1 MTARTRKIRHSAK
14 PRVGK
19 YLVLGGTVIV
29 IALIA
34 AFVVAGI
41 NLAKSWLEDLPD
53 WSDTDAYL
61 LAQPTKMLD
70 ADGNIIAEF
79 YLENRIP
86 ITIDQCSKWVL
97 EATVDIEDERFYS
110 HNGVDMR
117 GILRAVVVQL
127 TGGSEG
133 ASTITQQLVR
143 NTVLKDEQFEK
154 TLRRKVREAYI
165 SMELEK
171 MYTKDEILMMYLN
184 SIYYG
189 AGCYGI
195 EAAAQT
201 YFGKTCAELTLSE
214 AATLAGLPQSP
225 SSYDPTQYPENALER
240 RNAVLAH
247 MLSNGD
253 ITEEQYE
260 ETIAQPLQLN
270 YTPRK
275 QSGAY
280 AYPYFVDYVRA
291 KLSQQFS
298 TDIIFKGGLTVKTTI
313 SPSLQQKAEDAVNSV
328 IGLADDDLEASL
340 VCIDPNNGHILAMV
354 GGWDYNE
361 DQFNL
366 ATMARRQPGSS
377 FKTFTLAAAIEQGMN
392 PTVLAN
398 GNSPVTVG
406 DWVVNNFGYQ
416 SYGTISLREATW
428 MSCNTVYAQVIDAIT
443 PEAVVDVAHRMGIT
457 SNLDAVDAL
466 TLGTSGT
473 SVLEMASAYGTLAT
487 GGIHYDPVAITEV
500 LDRNGNVLYSDQ
512 PMGVQ
517 AISPEVAAAVTDVL
531 EGVING
537 SPYMSTGIEAALT
550 VNQPVAGKTGTTE
563 NVRDLWF
570 CGYTPQLSTAIWV
583 GYRTERTIYYR
594 GSEGSTHDL
603 PSPIFSRFMSA
614 ALEGVERQ
622 EFPTAGSPVYVD
634 NYSWPFSLGTWTEP
648 VAEPE
653 PEEQPE
659 ETTTTTDPTYTDVPS
674 QQPSE
679 GDGPTYT
686 EPEPT
691 PDPEPEPEPDPGYTE
706 TPPSE

>member
-19 YLVLGGTVIV
+19 YLVLGGTIIT

-34 AFVVAGI
+34 AFIVAGI

-70 ADGNIIAEF
+70 ADGNTIAEF
-79 YLENRIP
+79 YIENRIP

-165 SMELEK
+165 SMGLEK

-189 AGCYGI
+189 VGCYGV

-201 YFGKTCAELTLSE
+201 YFGKTCADLTLSE

-260 ETIAQPLQLN
+260 ETIAQPIQLN
-270 YTPRK
+270 YSPRK
-275 QSGAY
+275 ESGSY
-280 AYPYFVDYVRA
+280 AYPYFVDYVRT

-298 TDIIFKGGLTVKTTI
+298 TDIIFKGGLTVKTTL
-313 SPSLQQKAEDAVNSV
+313 SPTLQQKAEDAVRSV

-340 VCIDPNNGHILAMV
+340 VCIDPNTGHILAMV

-377 FKTFTLAAAIEQGMN
+377 FKTFTLTAAIEQGMN
-392 PTVLAN
+392 PTVLVD
-398 GNSPVTVG
+398 GSSPRTIG
-406 DWVVNNFGYQ
+406 DWNINNFGYQ
-416 SYGTISLREATW
+416 SYGTLSLREATW
-428 MSCNTVYAQVIDAIT
+428 MSCNTVYAQVIDAIG
-443 PEAVVDVAHRMGIT
+443 PETVADVAHRMGIT
-457 SNLDAVDAL
+457 SNLDAVNSL
-466 TLGTSGT
+466 TLGSSGT
-473 SVLEMASAYGTLAT
+473 SVLEMASAYATLAA

-550 VNQPVAGKTGTTE
+550 VNQPVAGKTGTTD

-570 CGYTPQLSTAIWV
+570 CGYTPQLATAVWV
-583 GYRTERTIYYR
+583 GYRTERTIYYL

-603 PSPIFSRFMSA
+603 PSPIFSRFMSS

-622 EFPTAGSPVYVD
+622 EFPVAGSPVYVSND
-634 NYSWPFSLGTWTEP
+634 VWPFSLGTWTEP
-648 VAEPE
+648 VVEPE
-653 PEEQPE
+653 PEEQPTD
-659 ETTTTTDPTYTDVPS
+659 TTTTEPTYTDVP
-674 QQPSE
+674 QQPSG
-679 GDGPTYT
+679 GDEPTYT
-686 EPEPT
+686 EPEPA
-691 PDPEPEPEPDPGYTE
+691 PEPEPDPGYTE
-706 TPPSE
+706 TSPSE